1 MVYSHTSTST
11 MPTTKTLPRT
21 TTTSSE
27 PSASS
32 TSELDI
38 YAGEFAKL
46 VDRHPPSRTEAPS
59 DWLRRLPD
67 EAFSY
72 YHRGTVTFGR
82 EAETPI
88 ERRGRLYLIHTA
100 LVFMWMTWG
109 KSKARRLFQSHAH
122 KGTRRAASMIM
133 LEHYRRGGVLS
144 AFEVYNWFFRPVNQ
158 WQVTLV
164 SEAVQNEQ
172 VQDSSLRRSLREKT
186 ATRCP
191 AKVFSQLRASGALPN
206 RSRLDLG

>member
-1 MVYSHTSTST
+1 MPMSTVSSRNAT
-11 MPTTKTLPRT
+11 TPNGPPTDT
-21 TTTSSE
+21 T
-27 PSASS
+27 A
-32 TSELDI
+32 ELDI
-38 YAGEFAKL
+38 YAAEFAKL
-46 VDRHPPSRTEAPS
+46 VDRYAPSRTESPS

-72 YHRGTVTFGR
+72 YHRGTTTFGR

-122 KGTRRAASMIM
+122 KGTRRAASLIM

-144 AFEVYNWFFRPVNQ
+144 TYDAYDWFFQPVDQ

-164 SEAVQNEQ
+164 CETVRAER
-172 VQDSSLRRSLREKT
+172 VQDAALQRSLRAEKV
-186 ATRCP
+186 TRCP
-191 AKVFSQLRASGALPN
+191 AKTFSELRSSEALPT
-206 RSRLDLG
+206 RDRLDLI